1 MSICLYYERKCVLY
15 DRETRFKAN
24 NNDRKN
30 LHLDIDS
37 CSKHTLRAKAL
48 LQEFYSIQICS
59 VYIFIKHF
67 FFH

>member
-1 MSICLYYERKCVLY
+1 MSICLYYKRKCVPY
-15 DRETRFKAN
+15 DRETRLKAN

-48 LQEFYSIQICS
+48 LQEFYPIQIVFLTIC
-59 VYIFIKHF
+59 ILL
-67 FFH
+67 